1 MTKSFHF
8 TNHKISESKMF
19 KINLNV
25 LSVFPILGSDDRQS
39 KVFGSQKLFGHLPE
53 SGSMTDHTDQLRIVS
68 SLCCCWFHCYSPSPP
83 RKPRLIIEMPTE
95 ASEIFFYNLA
105 ICPTHEQ
112 HYRLYFLLSERDNFD
127 SLKHYQTLITKM

>member
-19 KINLNV
+19 NINFKIKIMCCRCFQYLEAMTDNQKY
-25 LSVFPILGSDDRQS
+25 LGAKKS
-39 KVFGSQKLFGHLPE
+39 FGHLPE

-68 SLCCCWFHCYSPSPP
+68 SLCCCWFHCDSPSPP

-112 HYRLYFLLSERDNFD
+112 HYRLYFLLSERDYLH
-127 SLKHYQTLITKM
+127 SIKH